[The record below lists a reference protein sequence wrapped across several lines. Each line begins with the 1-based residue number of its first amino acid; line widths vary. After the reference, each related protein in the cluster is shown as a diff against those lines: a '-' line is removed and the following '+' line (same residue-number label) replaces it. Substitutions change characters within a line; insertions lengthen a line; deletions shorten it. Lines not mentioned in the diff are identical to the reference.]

1 MKLYELSEAYRNLFD
16 SLEDNELD
24 EERTEEERAEFEDA
38 WFSGLVML
46 DGLFDEKAASIGA
59 WVKELEAD
67 AKEMREAEKRI
78 ASRRKAKENLV
89 TRLKAYLLGEMTA
102 VNRVK
107 IETPQIR
114 ITVRNNAETAQ
125 FSDEKSFIEWAEQ
138 NCDDFLR
145 YAEPEINKTAVKEYL
160 KQGGEIEGVTLG
172 RSQSVLIK

>member
-67 AKEMREAEKRI
+67 AKEMREAEKPPRVVSLFRNDLG
-78 ASRRKAKENLV
+78 AA
-89 TRLKAYLLGEMTA
+89 AGFGAALGEA
-102 VNRVK
+102 QGEK
-107 IETPQIR
+107 ILLLADDETEQADEV
-114 ITVRNNAETAQ
+114 ITVCLEHGSFKRVQILCCSGVPAALQ
-125 FSDEKSFIEWAEQ
+125 IIGPDDEITVFIGDLVV
-138 NCDDFLR
+138 DDFL
-145 YAEPEINKTAVKEYL
+145 L
-160 KQGGEIEGVTLG
+160 EGN
-172 RSQSVLIK
+172 